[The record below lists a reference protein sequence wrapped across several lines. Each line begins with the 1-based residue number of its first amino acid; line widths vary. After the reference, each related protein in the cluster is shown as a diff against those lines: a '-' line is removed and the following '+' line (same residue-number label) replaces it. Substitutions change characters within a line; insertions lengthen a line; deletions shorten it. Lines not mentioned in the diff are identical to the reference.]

1 MDEKQR
7 RISRVLTIDEIINPP
22 GGYRAS
28 GGTSTKATLDLDS
41 VNPGASNSFLRINHS
56 QVVYTPGSAK
66 TATAVT
72 GIQEYDSA
80 VLSGVSVAG
89 IGSGNGNR
97 KHVSFGSISSST
109 TNPSVR

>member
-7 RISRVLTIDEIINPP
+7 RISRVITIDEIINPP
-22 GGYRAS
+22 GGYR
-28 GGTSTKATLDLDS
+28 GGTSSKATLDLDS

-66 TATAVT
+66 TATTVT
-72 GIQEYDSA
+72 GIQEHDSA
-80 VLSGVSVAG
+80 VLSGVSVGG
-89 IGSGNGNR
+89 IGNR
-97 KHVSFGSISSST
+97 KQVSFGSISSST

>member
-28 GGTSTKATLDLDS
+28 GGTSKATLDLDS

-80 VLSGVSVAG
+80 VLSGVSVGG